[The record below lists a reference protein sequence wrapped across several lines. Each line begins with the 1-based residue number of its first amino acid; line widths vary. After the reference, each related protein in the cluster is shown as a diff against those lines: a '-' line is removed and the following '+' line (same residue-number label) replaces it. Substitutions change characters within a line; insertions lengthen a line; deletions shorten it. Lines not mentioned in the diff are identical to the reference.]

1 MFLVL
6 LLDVVLP
13 LVDACRC
20 SRNHI
25 PYPNLVNL
33 CLLLVNIKAIFGCSP
48 EAYSITRAHI
58 MLEPIVTDCQ
68 EPIAR
73 HLECSDLECFL
84 GSLFLTLANV
94 FPKLWGHFQG
104 LMVNVLLVTGVES
117 QGLNQVSPVLSFSM
131 VPSESGNRQLT
142 EPVWSDHWEQADK
155 CDSELETEKE
165 AAGHQAVKDAL
176 ERASGPGAHRK

>member
-13 LVDACRC
+13 VDVACRC

-25 PYPNLVNL
+25 PYPNSINL

-58 MLEPIVTDCQ
+58 MLEPIGTDCQ

-73 HLECSDLECFL
+73 HLECSDLEYFL
-84 GSLFLTLANV
+84 GSLFLTLVNV
-94 FPKLWGHFQG
+94 FPKLWGHFQ
-104 LMVNVLLVTGVES
+104 VNVLFVTGVEG

-131 VPSESGNRQLT
+131 VPSESGNWQLT
-142 EPVWSDHWEQADK
+142 EPVWSDHWEQVDK

-165 AAGHQAVKDAL
+165 AAGHQALKDAL